1 MKNELSPQAKSRQP
15 PAPIPRRL
23 LGRLAL
29 PLKILVLSSSHSGTV
44 SIHCTPACLRRLP
57 SPRATCFM
65 TTKQSQKLSGRFFT
79 QGEFGLASK
88 TQSPNLAK
96 PDLVNEPRELLSA
109 PADRTSPRILKW
121 LIPKLLF

>member
-29 PLKILVLSSSHSGTV
+29 PLKILV

>member
-29 PLKILVLSSSHSGTV
+29 PLKLLVLSSSHSGTV

-88 TQSPNLAK
+88 RYFGRFIHAAFRCKSIFC
-96 PDLVNEPRELLSA
+96 SA
-109 PADRTSPRILKW
+109 GIAAAVVER
-121 LIPKLLF
+121 